1 MPSLWGILGCGQCL
15 VDEGTGGRLT
25 MEGASKVG
33 LRSSH
38 PRLLVVP

>member
-1 MPSLWGILGCGQCL
+1 MPSLGGILGCGQCL
-15 VDEGTGGRLT
+15 VDEGPGGRVT

-33 LRSSH
+33 MRRSH